1 MGGRRGRG
9 KPARGPAAD
18 AGADEALRREAEA
31 HFRWARETM
40 LKREAEA
47 HKAVSTEFPVST
59 EAPSQQ
65 PTVPL
70 VEPPTVFEPP
80 SVPSDDPV
88 VQEAPGVDEPT
99 VVEDPVAAAAIEVAP
114 PVPSQA
120 LQPALVAEWNQL
132 ELSRRELSAEWARL
146 SVARE
151 RIESAYERLD
161 DLRGHLDAE
170 RRQLDRQRER
180 MWAERFQLVTETRPS
195 EPRPVAADRPW
206 RNAASHLLEAVV
218 VIRAS
223 VARRARHP
231 LARRGSEA
239 RGEPRRA
246 RKELPPGE
254 A

>member
-1 MGGRRGRG
+1 MGGRRRRG
-9 KPARGPAAD
+9 EPARGPAAE
-18 AGADEALRREAEA
+18 AGAEEALRREAEA

-47 HKAVSTEFPVST
+47 HKAASTDLLVSTEL
-59 EAPSQQ
+59 
-65 PTVPL
+65 PTV
-70 VEPPTVFEPP
+70 VEPPPP
-80 SVPSDDPV
+80 PPKDPV
-88 VQEAPGVDEPT
+88 VQEAPGVEEPPGL
-99 VVEDPVAAAAIEVAP
+99 EEPPVTEEPLAAAAIEVAP

-120 LQPALVAEWNQL
+120 LQPAFVAEWNQL

-146 SVARE
+146 SAARE
-151 RIESAYERLD
+151 RIEAAYERLD

-180 MWAERFQLVTETRPS
+180 MWAERFQLVAETRPS

-206 RNAASHLLEAVV
+206 RNAASHLLEAAV

-231 LARRGSEA
+231 LAWRGSEA
-239 RGEPRRA
+239 RGESRRE
-246 RKELPPGE
+246 RKGLPPGE

>member
-1 MGGRRGRG
+1 MGGKRGRG
-9 KPARGPAAD
+9 RRARGPAAD
-18 AGADEALRREAEA
+18 AGSDEALRREAEA
-31 HFRWARETM
+31 HFRWAREKV

-47 HKAVSTEFPVST
+47 HMAVSTEPP
-59 EAPSQQ
+59 AQQ
-65 PTVPL
+65 PTVPHVDAPTV
-70 VEPPTVFEPP
+70 VEPPP
-80 SVPSDDPV
+80 VPSKDPV
-88 VQEAPGVDEPT
+88 VQEAPGVTESPVVDEAGA
-99 VVEDPVAAAAIEVAP
+99 VEVSP

-206 RNAASHLLEAVV
+206 RDAASHLLEAVV

-239 RGEPRRA
+239 RGESRRQ